1 MTNLQEDAANANLLK
16 QNSKLGEQYNVNAE
30 ENKIPQNDE
39 R

>member
-1 MTNLQEDAANANLLK
+1 MINLQADAVKEKQLK

-30 ENKIPQNDE
+30 ENKIPQTNE